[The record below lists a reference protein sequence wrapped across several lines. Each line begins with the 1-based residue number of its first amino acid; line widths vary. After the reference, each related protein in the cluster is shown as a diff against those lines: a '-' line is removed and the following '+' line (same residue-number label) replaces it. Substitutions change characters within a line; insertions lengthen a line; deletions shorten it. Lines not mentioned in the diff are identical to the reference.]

1 MVFIE
6 QGKEQGLDWCLQVVQ
21 AVDLRFYPHLQV
33 GTAIKV
39 SAKTYKEEWQA
50 VDAGRAMLA
59 DTLAQREDEDER

>member
-6 QGKEQGLDWCLQVVQ
+6 QGKEQGVDWCLQVVP
-21 AVDLRFYPHLQV
+21 AVDGRFYPHLQV

-39 SAKTYKEEWQA
+39 SPKTYKEEWQA

-59 DTLAQREDEDER
+59 DTLAQREDEINA

>member
-33 GTAIKV
+33 GTTIKV
-39 SAKTYKEEWQA
+39 SPQTYKEEWQA

-59 DTLAQREDEDER
+59 DALAQREDEINA